1 MQGKAENLEACGH
14 AVVPTLPL
22 PLSNL
27 ANTGI
32 KIPAVLLEHFRLS
45 FPEKSRWVLP
55 LIETSSLWKK
65 KSSSGAQKSR
75 KSWGILSLASAFR
88 YHLGVLLRLQKRLEL
103 WPWGHSRGR
112 LPSSSLKP
120 IQLKWQEQVAAIFKP
135 VWGTPCDSTGNV
147 QLKFLKKGG
156 GLWGGAATE
165 QANDCVYWKVGRFLE
180 FIFEKKMLPIYFA
193 LVIRKHLECWQHR
206 RYRVLVTGLFG
217 CLFAFTIWV
226 KESLV
231 WLNDWLTGWLI
242 SDFWKQGSYR
252 SDSLCSWGYPWI
264 LYLPPSTFQNLG
276 LQGNATMAYPEKLI
290 LLTYLL
296 IIYLWTVCMSA
307 CSHVWCLNRPTHMNT
322 SSRFMLGIFIYLHMI
337 CRSKVLHWTF
347 ELLIVSSAI
356 LASPGS
362 QLLQDLQSPQQGCW
376 K

>member
-14 AVVPTLPL
+14 PVVPTLPL
-22 PLSNL
+22 PLSNG

-32 KIPAVLLEHFRLS
+32 KIPAVLLEHFMLS

-55 LIETSSLWKK
+55 LIETSSLWRN
-65 KSSSGAQKSR
+65 KSSSGAQRSR
-75 KSWGILSLASAFR
+75 KSWGILSLAFALR

-120 IQLKWQEQVAAIFKP
+120 IQLKWQKQVAAIFKP

-147 QLKFLKKGG
+147 QLKFLKRGG
-156 GLWGGAATE
+156 GVMGRRSHRAGKWLH
-165 QANDCVYWKVGRFLE
+165 CVYWKVGRFLE
-180 FIFEKKMLPIYFA
+180 FIFEKKMLPIYFV
-193 LVIRKHLECWQHR
+193 LVIRKHLEYWQHR

-242 SDFWKQGSYR
+242 SDFFE
-252 SDSLCSWGYPWI
+252 
-264 LYLPPSTFQNLG
+264 TG
-276 LQGNATMAYPEKLI
+276 LI
-290 LLTYLL
+290 
-296 IIYLWTVCMSA
+296 
-307 CSHVWCLNRPTHMNT
+307 
-322 SSRFMLGIFIYLHMI
+322 
-337 CRSKVLHWTF
+337 
-347 ELLIVSSAI
+347 
-356 LASPGS
+356 
-362 QLLQDLQSPQQGCW
+362 
-376 K
+376 